1 VRGDVARANAASRHL
16 AGGQPTQSRAVSF
29 WTWIAI
35 AAAAAV
41 LVVVVVNV
49 VRVLRHPRVARV
61 TLADP
66 NRATTI
72 DESGAVRSVQA
83 ADLVLPDRALD
94 EIWTPMHLERLART
108 YWRFLTRV
116 TLGLIRI
123 AYTERERFVV
133 LLTRPFVL
141 LRFQAP
147 EYAMDAEHGVVR
159 WRIERGIL
167 VARQGRG
174 GNGYLEIE
182 IERRACDEPGMACL
196 HVRVAVANFY
206 PSIAATFSRPVYRMT
221 QAFVHVLVTHAFL
234 RSLARLDLAR
244 SRAGRFERVASV
256 STARR

>member
-1 VRGDVARANAASRHL
+1 
-16 AGGQPTQSRAVSF
+16 
-29 WTWIAI
+29 
-35 AAAAAV
+35 
-41 LVVVVVNV
+41 
-49 VRVLRHPRVARV
+49 
-61 TLADP
+61 
-66 NRATTI
+66 
-72 DESGAVRSVQA
+72 
-83 ADLVLPDRALD
+83 
-94 EIWTPMHLERLART
+94 MHLERLART

-182 IERRACDEPGMACL
+182 IERRACDDPGMACL

-221 QAFVHVLVTHAFL
+221 QAFAHVLVTHAFL

-244 SRAGRFERVASV
+244 SRAGRLEGVASV

>member
-1 VRGDVARANAASRHL
+1 
-16 AGGQPTQSRAVSF
+16 VSF

-35 AAAAAV
+35 AAGAALVV
-41 LVVVVVNV
+41 LVVVNV
-49 VRVLRHPRVARV
+49 TRVIRHPRVARV
-61 TLADP
+61 RLADP
-66 NRATTI
+66 ERATTI

-94 EIWTPMHLERLART
+94 ELWTPMHLERLART

-147 EYAMDAEHGVVR
+147 EYAMDDERGVVR

-182 IERRACDEPGMACL
+182 IERRGCDEPGMACL
-196 HVRVAVANFY
+196 HVRVSIANFY

-221 QAFVHVLVTHAFL
+221 QAVIHVLVTHAFL

-244 SRAGRFERVASV
+244 SRAGRLEGVASV

>member
-1 VRGDVARANAASRHL
+1 
-16 AGGQPTQSRAVSF
+16 VSL

-35 AAAAAV
+35 AAAAGV

-66 NRATTI
+66 ERATTI

-83 ADLVLPDRALD
+83 ADLILPDRALD
-94 EIWTPMHLERLART
+94 EIWSPMHLERLART

-174 GNGYLEIE
+174 NGYLEIE
-182 IERRACDEPGMACL
+182 IERRGCDQPGMACL
-196 HVRVAVANFY
+196 HLRVAVANFY

-244 SRAGRFERVASV
+244 SRAGRLEGVASV

>member
-1 VRGDVARANAASRHL
+1 MPRSWSAPVPVLALAALATSPLTRRLRRGQRPPVAEAVISDPS
-16 AGGQPTQSRAVSF
+16 GPTSLDDL
-29 WTWIAI
+29 T
-35 AAAAAV
+35 
-41 LVVVVVNV
+41 
-49 VRVLRHPRVARV
+49 
-61 TLADP
+61 
-66 NRATTI
+66 
-72 DESGAVRSVQA
+72 GAVRSVQA
-83 ADLVLPDRALD
+83 ADIFLPTQALHQ
-94 EIWTPMHLERLART
+94 IWTPMHLERLART

-123 AYTERERFVV
+123 AYTERERFIV

-141 LRFQAP
+141 MRFQAP
-147 EYAMDAEHGVVR
+147 EYAMDTEHGVVR

-174 GNGYLEIE
+174 NGYLEIE
-182 IERRACDEPGMACL
+182 IERRGCDEPGMACL
-196 HVRVAVANFY
+196 HVQVAVANFY

-244 SRAGRFERVASV
+244 SRAGRLEGVASV

>member
-1 VRGDVARANAASRHL
+1 M
-16 AGGQPTQSRAVSF
+16 SF

-35 AAAAAV
+35 AAAAGV
-41 LVVVVVNV
+41 LIVVVVNV

-66 NRATTI
+66 ERATTI

-83 ADLVLPDRALD
+83 ADLILPDRALD
-94 EIWTPMHLERLART
+94 EIWSPMHLERLART

-174 GNGYLEIE
+174 NGYLEIE
-182 IERRACDEPGMACL
+182 IERRGCDQAGMACL

-244 SRAGRFERVASV
+244 SRAGRLEGVASV